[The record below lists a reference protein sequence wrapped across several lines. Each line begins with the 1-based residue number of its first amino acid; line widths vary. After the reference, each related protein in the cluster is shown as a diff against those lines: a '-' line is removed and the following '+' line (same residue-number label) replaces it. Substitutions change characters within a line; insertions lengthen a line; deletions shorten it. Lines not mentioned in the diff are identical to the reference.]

1 MWLGISI
8 SKQGQGQGQGA
19 AAVAVVAM
27 LGLCTISIPMSM
39 LPLAAPTIHHEG
51 GAQGGGGNPNPAN
64 ALVALVNA
72 DRAAAKLPA
81 LRTTK
86 GLGCMALQC
95 IARCLALSP
104 ATACA
109 ADGTLAPPCH
119 PPETDIT
126 EVYAA
131 NCGVELP
138 TVDVVSGRILGCS
151 SQSSD
156 GVSGDALHMVNA
168 TVVRGREHAQVG
180 AGVDRGGFW
189 CLLFSSGSPNSSFQ
203 LEAAGRGIAQ
213 QHGCFSDPDVTLS
226 CTTSAGHHQNRR
238 LTAGVTSFALAAST
252 LLFLL

>member
-1 MWLGISI
+1 MWLGISNSN
-8 SKQGQGQGQGA
+8 SKQGQGQGA
-19 AAVAVVAM
+19 ASAAVVTMV
-27 LGLCTISIPMSM
+27 GLCTISMSM
-39 LPLAAPTIHHEG
+39 LPLAASTIHHEG
-51 GAQGGGGNPNPAN
+51 GAQGGAGGGNPNPAN
-64 ALVALVNA
+64 SLVALVNA

-95 IARCLALSP
+95 ISRCRDK
-104 ATACA
+104 TCA
-109 ADGTLAPPCH
+109 ADGTLSPPCH

-151 SQSSD
+151 QSLD
-156 GVSGDALHMVNA
+156 GDALHMANA

-189 CLLFSSGSPNSSFQ
+189 CLLFSSGSPNSSFL
-203 LEAAGRGIAQ
+203 LEAGGRGIAQ

-226 CTTSAGHHQNRR
+226 CTTSAGHQTR
-238 LTAGVTSFALAAST
+238 SFNLAALLLLL